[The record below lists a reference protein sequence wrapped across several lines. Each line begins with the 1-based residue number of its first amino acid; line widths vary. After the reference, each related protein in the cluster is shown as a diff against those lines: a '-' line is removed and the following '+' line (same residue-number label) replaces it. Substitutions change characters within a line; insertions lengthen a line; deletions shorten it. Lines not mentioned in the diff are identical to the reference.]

1 MIVTFRTWE
10 IILNEEFNELKLK
23 FANSQKVIFHCDLE
37 CIAPWPDLI
46 SFLFGEVWSTF
57 DVVIANGVPVYDQKT
72 PLPDFWLLVSS
83 GSDPYLP
90 DDLWVWVYTR
100 DQ

>member
-1 MIVTFRTWE
+1 MYYFLTW
-10 IILNEEFNELKLK
+10 FNFFFCFK
-23 FANSQKVIFHCDLE
+23 
-37 CIAPWPDLI
+37 
-46 SFLFGEVWSTF
+46 GEVWSAF